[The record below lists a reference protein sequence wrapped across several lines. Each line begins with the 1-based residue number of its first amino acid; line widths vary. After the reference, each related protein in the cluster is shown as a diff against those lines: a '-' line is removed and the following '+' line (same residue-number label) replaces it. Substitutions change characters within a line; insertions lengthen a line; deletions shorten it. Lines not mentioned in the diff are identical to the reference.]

1 MKKEIIFIILS
12 ILLILITFMIFTICN
27 IIQKLDEYGL
37 GKDKLPQTLAVYFHL
52 SKGFTIDEGTKGTV
66 FIGRH
71 NYIYTDIMK
80 KNGYSL
86 SEQLGNGYWYEN
98 KEKNVVT
105 IVAENEWCHWFRL
118 YSFSEKIENFK

>member
-1 MKKEIIFIILS
+1 MKKKIIFIILS

-37 GKDKLPQTLAVYFHL
+37 WKDKLPQTLAVYFHL

-71 NYIYTDIMK
+71 NIYTDIMK